1 MKKILSIALVA
12 LFAASTVFAGIS
24 GAASVGLGYN
34 LEDKSYGFSN
44 STESKVTF
52 ELTSEEVAAEA
63 EGSVI
68 AGIKG
73 SFAIAIDDYKANE
86 EGAPTWVIS
95 PAVDEAYVKG
105 ADWSVSILGAQDGQD
120 FASSALDKFSKDKAL
135 KATTV
140 KVDAAAAPGVTATYK
155 GWTVSGGFATAETKP
170 DNESEA
176 KYAYNYCVY
185 NEEGDLVVARL
196 DEPYATFAAPVTEK
210 EFEAFVKKE
219 KKDNKNTVEVMQK
232 ILVKA
237 AVPGTPEAY
246 LDYSLTVATPDF
258 VFGDAKVAFGAAVAD
273 AEKNGV
279 ANVGLSAK
287 ASYAN
292 DQLSASVASDVVLA
306 GVGDKVKFDADVA
319 AKFSF
324 APVTVDA
331 YYATKADT
339 QAILEPNKKK
349 GNTTVKN
356 LISAKVAADL
366 SAFEIP
372 VTVAVTGRDILD
384 QQVIGASASASV
396 DALTVGATFDYGVK
410 AKAYLVGAT
419 ASYAFDAFTVSAGI
433 NYRSEK
439 QLYASAS
446 IESSSIVPGATLKL
460 AYGPTTDDDGKVVT
474 NLLDK
479 KYGKIDASCKIS
491 F

>member
-73 SFAIAIDDYKANE
+73 SFAIKIKDYEANE
-86 EGAPTWVIS
+86 KGEPTWVIS

-155 GWTVSGGFATAETKP
+155 GWTVSGGFATAETEPK
-170 DNESEA
+170 NVSEA
-176 KYAYNYCVY
+176 TYDYVY
-185 NEEGDLVVARL
+185 VLYDEEGNAVPVDPLHPSFVRGNGEPMSEEDFEDSIPEDYTYEILYKYLV
-196 DEPYATFAAPVTEK
+196 T
-210 EFEAFVKKE
+210 
-219 KKDNKNTVEVMQK
+219 
-232 ILVKA
+232 A
-237 AVPGTPEAY
+237 AVPGTKEAY

-460 AYGPTTDDDGKVVT
+460 AYGPTTDDKGKVVT

-479 KYGKIDASCKIS
+479 KYGKIDASCTIS

>member
-73 SFAIAIDDYKANE
+73 SFAIKINDYEANE
-86 EGAPTWVIS
+86 KGEPTWVIS

-120 FASSALDKFSKDKAL
+120 FASSALDKASSDDKKSL
-135 KATTV
+135 NATTV

-155 GWTVSGGFATAETKP
+155 GWTVSGGFATAETEP
-170 DNESEA
+170 DDETPA
-176 KYAYNYCVY
+176 TYYYALVWYD
-185 NEEGDLVVARL
+185 EEGNGTMYSDEDTEEGIEAYLEANDAKKVEYLFKYVAT
-196 DEPYATFAAPVTEK
+196 P
-210 EFEAFVKKE
+210 
-219 KKDNKNTVEVMQK
+219 
-232 ILVKA
+232 

-273 AEKNGV
+273 AKKKGV

-339 QAILEPNKKK
+339 QAILEPNKKTA
-349 GNTTVKN
+349 NTTVKN

-419 ASYAFDAFTVSAGI
+419 ASYAFDAFTVSAGV

-439 QLYASAS
+439 QLYANAS

-479 KYGKIDASCKIS
+479 KYGKIDASCTIS

>member
-1 MKKILSIALVA
+1 MLSNRTAIEEIKKILYIPLVA

-52 ELTSEEVAAEA
+52 ELTSEETAAEA

-73 SFAIAIDDYKANE
+73 SFAIKIKDYEANE
-86 EGAPTWVIS
+86 KGEPTWVIS

-135 KATTV
+135 NATTV

-155 GWTVSGGFATAETKP
+155 GWTVSGGFATAETEP
-170 DNESEA
+170 DNASEA
-176 KYAYNYCVY
+176 KYIYLYLLY
-185 NEEGDLVVARL
+185 DESGDLAGS
-196 DEPYATFAAPVTEK
+196 PVTTPEPITEK
-210 EFEAFVKKE
+210 AFEALVKKE
-219 KKDNKNTVEVMQK
+219 KKDNKKTVEVLRK

-246 LDYSLTVATPDF
+246 LDYSLTVATPEF

-339 QAILEPNKKK
+339 QAILEPSKKEK
-349 GNTTVKN
+349 NTTVEN

-410 AKAYLVGAT
+410 AKAYLVGAK
-419 ASYAFDAFTVSAGI
+419 ASYPFEAFTVSVGV

-439 QLYASAS
+439 
-446 IESSSIVPGATLKL
+446 
-460 AYGPTTDDDGKVVT
+460 
-474 NLLDK
+474 
-479 KYGKIDASCKIS
+479 
-491 F
+491 